1 MAKLKLSET
10 TNMNIPKNNK
20 TALSKSFLVT
30 SKVNR
35 SEFFHFSN
43 KTLVTTSS
51 DHSKKESARS
61 LLTVFEPSFF
71 SKNGGTVRERESVF
85 VCERERERESE

>member
-1 MAKLKLSET
+1 
-10 TNMNIPKNNK
+10 MNILKNHK
-20 TALSKSFLVT
+20 TAQSKSFLVT

-35 SEFFHFSN
+35 SEFFHLSN
-43 KTLVTTSS
+43 KTLVRTCS

-71 SKNGGTVRERESVF
+71 SKNGGTVRERER
-85 VCERERERESE
+85 VCLCARERERESE